1 MECVVCYSRNIKKNG
16 IYKSYQKYK
25 CKNCNRQ
32 FSERSFSF
40 FYRSRYPEEVI
51 RNSILLVL
59 FVSTRI
65 ASYMIKETINFKVSH
80 VSIFNWMY
88 KFSSLISKYNRSI
101 NYSNIWHVDEKFIRV
116 KDNVK
121 DNKGNI
127 KFSYLWLV
135 IDDKNNIISTYVSH
149 KRDIISAKKALKLA
163 LSRANKPPEIL
174 ISDGCSSYIKAC
186 KSVFGRT
193 VKHVVSHFKAEGLV
207 HKKKV
212 LYLSNNRIESLNS
225 KINLWYKKFR
235 GFKSIFTANLWCNLF
250 MEFYNLIRPRTI
262 PHKITSL
269 SEIIR

>member
-1 MECVVCYSRNIKKNG
+1 MECISCYSKKVIRYG
-16 IYKSYQKYK
+16 FYKTYLKYK
-25 CKNCNRQ
+25 CKHCGRQ

-40 FYRSRYPEEVI
+40 FFRCRFPEEVI
-51 RNSILLVL
+51 RNSILYIL

-101 NYSNIWHVDEKFIRV
+101 DFSNIWHVDEKFIKV

-121 DNKGNI
+121 DKKGRI
-127 KFSYLWLV
+127 KFSYLWVV
-135 IDDKNNIISTYVSH
+135 IDDKNNIIAVYVSH
-149 KRDIISAKKALKLA
+149 KRDIISAKKVLQLA

-174 ISDGCSSYIKAC
+174 VSDGCTSYIKAC
-186 KSVFGRT
+186 KSVFGRNT
-193 VKHVVSHFKAEGLV
+193 RHIVRHFKSEGLV
-207 HKKKV
+207 HNKRI

-235 GFKSIFTANLWCNLF
+235 GFKSLFTANLWCNLW
-250 MEFYNLIRPRTI
+250 MYFYNIIRPRTTEHEI
-262 PHKITSL
+262 ISIN
-269 SEIIR
+269 EIIR